1 MRLTWLRWLGEGLLL
16 VLVSE
21 GLEAVAGCLALC
33 SEAVLGVLVA
43 DGELLRELRVGS
55 CGSWVLLIGTRDS
68 LKVVGGVGALWLVVD
83 QADRVLDQMAL
94 AKLVVW

>member
-1 MRLTWLRWLGEGLLL
+1 MRWLGEGLL

-21 GLEAVAGCLALC
+21 GLEAVARCLALC
-33 SEAVLGVLVA
+33 SEAVLGVLVG
-43 DGELLRELRVGS
+43 GELLRELRIGT
-55 CGSWVLLIGTRDS
+55 CGSWVLLIGTCDS
-68 LKVVGGVGALWLVVD
+68 LEVAGSGVCSLRLVVD

>member
-1 MRLTWLRWLGEGLLL
+1 MRWLGEGLL

-21 GLEAVAGCLALC
+21 GLEAVARCLALC
-33 SEAVLGVLVA
+33 SEAVLGVLVG
-43 DGELLRELRVGS
+43 GELLRELRIGT
-55 CGSWVLLIGTRDS
+55 CGSRVLLIGTCDS
-68 LKVVGGVGALWLVVD
+68 LEVAGSGVGSLRLVVD

>member
-1 MRLTWLRWLGEGLLL
+1 MRLTWLRWLCEGLLL

-21 GLEAVAGCLALC
+21 GLEAVAGRLALGT
-33 SEAVLGVLVA
+33 EAVLGVLVA
-43 DGELLRELRVGS
+43 NGELLRELGVGY

-68 LKVVGGVGALWLVVD
+68 LEVVGGVGAWWLVVD
-83 QADRVLDQMAL
+83 QADWVLDQMSL